1 MSVTILDD
9 SNLSGK
15 FQVIKEVAGEV
26 GALDTGRT
34 ATTTGSTSAA
44 HFQILILEENLRKC
58 RINLVFKQRRG
69 EKTRTLRLVCQ

>member
-1 MSVTILDD
+1 MTILDD

-44 HFQILILEENLRKC
+44 HFQILILEENLR
-58 RINLVFKQRRG
+58 NVG
-69 EKTRTLRLVCQ
+69 